1 MTDDDEDDDPF
12 EHLVVTPSGRVVDLS
27 EGPGVVNFGP
37 PPPMRWV
44 NIADLPAPVMG
55 SAVVLMYSG
64 TPAINRRAA
73 SEVFESDGGLYVR
86 VVAEP
91 LWWQW
96 VESPVDQR
104 TEWPAR
110 SRVVPAMHVW
120 TQVEC

>member
-1 MTDDDEDDDPF
+1 
-12 EHLVVTPSGRVVDLS
+12 
-27 EGPGVVNFGP
+27 
-37 PPPMRWV
+37 MRWV
-44 NIADLPAPVMG
+44 NIADLPTPVMG

-73 SEVFESDGGLYVR
+73 SEVFESDGELYVR

-91 LWWQW
+91 LWWLW
-96 VESPVDQR
+96 VESPVDAR
-104 TEWPAR
+104 TGWPAK